1 MPPRSLDAILEAVL
15 FASEEALSPDRLAAA
30 LERQDAT
37 PAAIAEAVAR
47 LNEAYRLAERSF
59 EIVEVAGGYK
69 LVTLPEFNNYIRRV
83 LRSRSRDKM
92 SQAALET
99 LAVIAY
105 RQPVSR
111 ADIENIRGVEAGPLL
126 RTLVDRGLIRIV
138 GREESL
144 GHPLLY
150 GTTKLFLEL
159 FGLRDL
165 SALPRV
171 EELAKAGQDAE
182 RLFPT
187 PSPSEEGGPP
197 APSAVGEAAPGEGS
211 LLHPSPSGEGGP
223 VSGPGE
229 GLTPAT
235 APSPTDPAETSPQ
248 PAPAVA
254 DALAALAMEETDS
267 ESSDDDLAETESDSD
282 EASPKS

>member
-1 MPPRSLDAILEAVL
+1 MAARSLDAILEAVL
-15 FASEEALSPDRLAAA
+15 FASEEALSADRLAAA

-37 PAAIAEAVAR
+37 GPAIAEAVAR
-47 LNEAYRLAERSF
+47 MNEAYRLAERSF

-69 LVTLPEFNNYIRRV
+69 IVTLPEFNSYIRRV
-83 LRSRSRDKM
+83 LRSRSREKM

-111 ADIENIRGVEAGPLL
+111 ADIENIRGVEAGPIL

-171 EELAKAGQDAE
+171 EELAKAGQEAE
-182 RLFPT
+182 RLFPNPT
-187 PSPSEEGGPP
+187 AAAVDPAASELDGP
-197 APSAVGEAAPGEGS
+197 AAPGEVVT
-211 LLHPSPSGEGGP
+211 P
-223 VSGPGE
+223 V
-229 GLTPAT
+229 T
-235 APSPTDPAETSPQ
+235 ETSPIESVESTDSAA
-248 PAPAVA
+248 PAAPPSPAVA
-254 DALAALAMEETDS
+254 DALAAMAMEETDD
-267 ESSDDDLAETESDSD
+267 ESHQDELDETESDL
-282 EASPKS
+282 EE

>member
-1 MPPRSLDAILEAVL
+1 
-15 FASEEALSPDRLAAA
+15 
-30 LERQDAT
+30 
-37 PAAIAEAVAR
+37 
-47 LNEAYRLAERSF
+47 
-59 EIVEVAGGYK
+59 
-69 LVTLPEFNNYIRRV
+69 
-83 LRSRSRDKM
+83 M

-111 ADIENIRGVEAGPLL
+111 GDIENIRGVEAGPLL

-171 EELAKAGQDAE
+171 EELAKAGQDAQ
-182 RLFPT
+182 RLFPDN
-187 PSPSEEGGPP
+187 PSPSEEGG
-197 APSAVGEAAPGEGS
+197 SSEPGEGL

-229 GLTPAT
+229 GLMPTT
-235 APSPTDPAETSPQ
+235 SPSPTASAA
-248 PAPAVA
+248 PAPPPSPAVT
-254 DALAALAMEETDS
+254 DALAAMAMEETDA
-267 ESSDDDLAETESDSD
+267 ESPDAELDETESDPDESD
-282 EASPKS
+282 LEE